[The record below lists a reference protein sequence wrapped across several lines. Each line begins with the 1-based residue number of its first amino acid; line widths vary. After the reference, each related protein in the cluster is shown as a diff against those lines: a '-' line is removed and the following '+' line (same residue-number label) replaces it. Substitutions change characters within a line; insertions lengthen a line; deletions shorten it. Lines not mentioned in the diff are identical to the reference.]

1 MVAILQ
7 TMWVRTKQEK
17 YLRLTKLFGKIFL
30 INFAMGVVTGIVQEF
45 SERGG
50 LDAVISEA
58 AGNISG
64 GQAQRLAIARGL
76 LVEAAFFIL
85 DEPTSGLDWDNA
97 EKLMGLLRQIT
108 LEGRGVIVIT
118 HDLELAKLCDEII
131 RLG

>member
-17 YLRLTKLFGKIFL
+17 YLRLTKFFGKIFL

-50 LDAVISEA
+50 LDAVISEP

-85 DEPTSGLDWDNA
+85 DEPTSGLDWENA